1 MTEVFLK
8 PDFVRAIRAEAIKK
22 DSGLH
27 NLTFFDLLQTAPGLG
42 VLQGWFSSQAGT
54 EIEEYNFK
62 KVLGSM
68 CVRVTDVES
77 WDLFDCVTMEPV
89 VTFREFCFIVF
100 LYAAAES
107 QQTKTLLYLHGA
119 SLYSLV
125 AGKETN
131 EITSERMLRLG
142 RFIGHQER
150 YLISKLKE
158 MNLTTKSK
166 VTFDLFQLY
175 YFDIFSEWD
184 YREESQAEE
193 AKAQEPVLVVGSFAP
208 QASVL
213 PPIQKKKKSTGCR
226 SKMCVLL

>member
-8 PDFVRAIRAEAIKK
+8 PEFVRAMRAEAIKK
-22 DSGLH
+22 DAGLQ
-27 NLTFFDLLQTAPGLG
+27 NLTFFDLLQTAPGIG

-62 KVLGSM
+62 KVLEAMS
-68 CVRVTDVES
+68 VRVTDVES
-77 WDLFDCVTMEPV
+77 WDLFDTLTMEPV
-89 VTFREFCFIVF
+89 ITFREFCFIVF

-131 EITSERMLRLG
+131 EITSERMMRLG
-142 RFIGHQER
+142 RFLGHEDR
-150 YLISKLKE
+150 YLLIKLKE
-158 MNLTTKSK
+158 MNLTTRANIS
-166 VTFDLFQLY
+166 FDLFQLY

-184 YREESQAEE
+184 FKEESQFEE
-193 AKAQEPVLVVGSFAP
+193 EKLQEPVLIVGNFVPQVVAP
-208 QASVL
+208 
-213 PPIQKKKKSTGCR
+213 PPVQKKKKSTGCR
-226 SKMCVLL
+226 SKMCALL